1 MQGTITLIS
10 PPDFFENLNSSI
22 LFVNL
27 SHQDQLII
35 GEYLSLKEDNTN
47 YNFYVYNDEPNVDW
61 LLYAINR
68 STYKFIDFNS
78 TGFTVNSLGGYM
90 VARSNVFYK
99 TDNENLAAI
108 YNHINQN
115 RITNI
120 KQFLERVF
128 NDQKS

>member
-1 MQGTITLIS
+1 
-10 PPDFFENLNSSI
+10 

-27 SHQDQLII
+27 GHEDQIVI
-35 GEYLSLKEDNTN
+35 SEYLSYQEDSKN
-47 YNFYVYNDEPNVDW
+47 YNFYMYSDEPNVNW
-61 LLYAINR
+61 LLYALNR
-68 STYKFIDFNS
+68 TTYKFIDFNS
-78 TGFTVNSLGGYM
+78 SGFTVNALGGYM

-99 TDNENLAAI
+99 TNNENLAAI

-128 NDQKS
+128 NDQKQ